1 MQPEALGLSPSLLRG
16 ARAGTG
22 RRGGGGG
29 GHCSPCLL
37 GLGAPLTQE
46 QIFAETLLGQQTGT
60 QSWVVD
66 QGDQQMGHIEAALSP
81 AGPMAIRRF
90 QQLFK
95 GLTDVEGLVSC
106 GGLVSAKRLQPIQ

>member
-1 MQPEALGLSPSLLRG
+1 
-16 ARAGTG
+16 
-22 RRGGGGG
+22 
-29 GHCSPCLL
+29 
-37 GLGAPLTQE
+37 
-46 QIFAETLLGQQTGT
+46 
-60 QSWVVD
+60 
-66 QGDQQMGHIEAALSP
+66 MGHIQAALSP